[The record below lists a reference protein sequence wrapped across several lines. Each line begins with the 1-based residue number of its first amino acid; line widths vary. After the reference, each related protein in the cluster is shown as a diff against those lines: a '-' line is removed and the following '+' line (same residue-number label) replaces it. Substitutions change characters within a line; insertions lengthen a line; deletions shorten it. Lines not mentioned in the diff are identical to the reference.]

1 MMRNYIHF
9 TKIMFPSTKLY
20 KRFNISIYNTDSGDF
35 KGYKKIR
42 ITKDDG
48 GWSIRT
54 LSNGDDKY
62 QTSVEGIKQLNIA
75 KYFANVMYNCEYNS
89 KDIDDVIRLLHCCGI
104 SPTSK
109 FYQLTTGEKHDP

>member
-1 MMRNYIHF
+1 MMRHYIYF
-9 TKIMFPSTKLY
+9 TKIMSLSCKLLS
-20 KRFNISIYNTDSGDF
+20 ISIYDTECGDF
-35 KGYKKIR
+35 KGFEKIR

-62 QTSVEGIKQLNIA
+62 QTIVEGIKQLNIA
-75 KYFANVMYNCEYNS
+75 KYFANVMYNSEFDSGN
-89 KDIDDVIRLLHCCGI
+89 KDDVIMLLRCCGI

-109 FYQLTTGEKHDP
+109 FYQTATGHNGRAT

>member
-9 TKIMFPSTKLY
+9 TKIMSWNLLS
-20 KRFNISIYNTDSGDF
+20 ISIYDTESGDF
-35 KGYKKIR
+35 KGFEKIR

-62 QTSVEGIKQLNIA
+62 QIIVEGIKQLNIA
-75 KYFANVMYNCEYNS
+75 KYFANVMYNSEYNHE
-89 KDIDDVIRLLHCCGI
+89 DTDDVIMLLRCCGI

-109 FYQLTTGEKHDP
+109 FYQTATGHNGE